1 MSARRRG
8 KRVGD
13 KAALP
18 TTSGNEKDA
27 PLPEPEA
34 HVVETESAAAGG
46 DTGSAETAAG
56 GDTGSAEPAVGGD
69 TGSAETAVGGDTGSA
84 ETAVVAS
91 DPASVEAT
99 LRESDQSLKIL
110 LDICERRLS
119 EAQSVV
125 ELQRQQLGDADRRW
139 QSVLENSPVAV
150 IEWSAV
156 DYRIKQ
162 WSSAATQVLGWT
174 AEETI
179 GKRIDELNWIHPAD
193 RPLVDGAVADLL
205 SGQCP
210 RNVHRNR
217 NVRKDG
223 SVVYCE
229 WYNSTLPDPSGGFS
243 VLSLVLD
250 VTERN
255 RAEAALHA
263 ADLQLTEA
271 DQRKNEFLAAL
282 AHEVRHPL
290 APIKNSLYTLGQ
302 SGNEQARR
310 VQPVIER
317 QVAQLERL
325 ASDLLDVTRIAR
337 NKIKLQCQRLELNE
351 LVRHTM
357 QEHSS
362 LFEKAE
368 LHLELHPAPR
378 PVFVYADWNRLNQ
391 VMANLLQNAAKY
403 TGRGGATLV
412 TVHAEKA
419 EKQALVQVVDTGV
432 GMTAELIARLFQPYS
447 EADSALDRSKG
458 GLGLGL
464 ALVKGLVELHGG
476 RVTVYSAGPGH
487 GTEFAIQLPLLTEE
501 VVAPPADSEGS
512 VKVRRRVLVIADD
525 VDAAD
530 RLRDA
535 FAVGEHQVEVSH
547 NGSEGIAKARE
558 FNPEVVLCDLGLSG
572 MDGFE
577 VARAFKADEALKHIL
592 LVALSDETLPE
603 DLERVA
609 QAGFTHHLVK
619 PASPEKLQEILAAL
633 PAPAVPQKEDEAGP

>member
-8 KRVGD
+8 KRAGG
-13 KAALP
+13 KAVLP
-18 TTSGNEKDA
+18 TTSGDEKDA
-27 PLPEPEA
+27 PIHEPEA
-34 HVVETESAAAGG
+34 HVVEPESGGDAGSAETESGGDTGSAETAAGG

-56 GDTGSAEPAVGGD
+56 GDTGSAE
-69 TGSAETAVGGDTGSA
+69 
-84 ETAVVAS
+84 TAVVAL
-91 DPASVEAT
+91 DPPSADAT
-99 LRESDQSLKIL
+99 LGESDQSLKIL

-125 ELQRQQLGDADRRW
+125 ELQRQQLSDADRRW
-139 QSVLENSPVAV
+139 QSVLENSPLAV

-179 GKRIDELNWIHPAD
+179 GKRIDELHWIHPAD
-193 RPLVDGAVADLL
+193 RPQVDQAVASLL

-217 NVRKDG
+217 NVCKDG
-223 SVVYCE
+223 SVVYCA
-229 WYNSTLPDPSGGFS
+229 WYNSAVPDPSGGFS

-250 VTERN
+250 LTERN
-255 RAEAALHA
+255 RAEAALRA

-290 APIKNSLYTLGQ
+290 APIKNSLFALGQ
-302 SGNEQARR
+302 AGNEQARR
-310 VQPVIER
+310 VQAVIEK

-357 QEHSS
+357 QDHSS

-368 LHLELHPAPR
+368 LHLEFHPAPR
-378 PVFVYADWNRLNQ
+378 PVFVYADWHRLTQ
-391 VMANLLQNAAKY
+391 VMANLLQNAAKF

-419 EKQALVQVVDTGV
+419 EKLAAVQVVDTGV
-432 GMTAELIARLFQPYS
+432 GMTPALVARLFQPYS

-464 ALVKGLVELHGG
+464 ALVKGLVEMHGG
-476 RVTVYSAGPGH
+476 RVAVYSAGPGH
-487 GTEFAIQLPLLTEE
+487 GTEFTIQLPLLIED
-501 VVAPPADSEGS
+501 VAVSSADSEPS
-512 VKVRRRVLVIADD
+512 AKVRRRVLVIANDID
-525 VDAAD
+525 TDS
-530 RLRDA
+530 LRDLL
-535 FAVGEHQVEVSH
+535 AVGEHEIEITR
-547 NGSEGIAKARE
+547 NGLEAIAKARE

-577 VARAFKADEALKHIL
+577 VARAFKADEALKDIL
-592 LVALSDETLPE
+592 LVALSDESLPE

-609 QAGFTHHLVK
+609 QAGFAHHLVK
-619 PASPEKLQEILAAL
+619 PASPEKLQEIMAAL
-633 PAPAVPQKEDEAGP
+633 PAPVAPQKEGEAGP

>member
-8 KRVGD
+8 KRVGG

-18 TTSGNEKDA
+18 TTSGDEKDA
-27 PLPEPEA
+27 PIHEPEA
-34 HVVETESAAAGG
+34 DVVEPESGG
-46 DTGSAETAAG
+46 DAGSA
-56 GDTGSAEPAVGGD
+56 V
-69 TGSAETAVGGDTGSA
+69 TAVGGDTGSA
-84 ETAVVAS
+84 EAAVVAP
-91 DPASVEAT
+91 DPASAEAT
-99 LRESDQSLKIL
+99 RRESDQSLKIL

-125 ELQRQQLGDADRRW
+125 ELQRQQLSDADRRW
-139 QSVLENSPVAV
+139 QSVLENSPLAV

-162 WSSAATQVLGWT
+162 WSSSATQVLGWT

-179 GKRIDELNWIHPAD
+179 GKRIDELHWIHPAD
-193 RPLVDGAVADLL
+193 RPQVDQAVADLL
-205 SGQCP
+205 GGQCP
-210 RNVHRNR
+210 RNVHKNR
-217 NVRKDG
+217 NVCKDG
-223 SVVYCE
+223 SVVYCA
-229 WYNSTLPDPSGGFS
+229 WYNSTVPDPSGGFS

-250 VTERN
+250 LTERN
-255 RAEAALHA
+255 RAEAALRA

-310 VQPVIER
+310 VQAVIEK

-357 QEHSS
+357 QDHSS

-378 PVFVYADWNRLNQ
+378 PVFVHADWNRLSQ

-419 EKQALVQVVDTGV
+419 EKRAAVQVVDTGV
-432 GMTAELIARLFQPYS
+432 GMTPEMVASLFQPYS

-464 ALVKGLVELHGG
+464 ALVKGLVEMHGG
-476 RVTVYSAGPGH
+476 RVTVYSAGQGH
-487 GTEFAIQLPLLTEE
+487 GTEFTIQLPLLIEE
-501 VVAPPADSEGS
+501 AAVSPADSQPS
-512 VKVRRRVLVIADD
+512 AKVRRRVLVIANDSD
-525 VDAAD
+525 AVDS
-530 RLRDA
+530 LRDA
-535 FAVGEHQVEVSH
+535 FAVGEHQVEVSY
-547 NGSEGIAKARE
+547 NGLEGIAKARE

-577 VARAFKADEALKHIL
+577 VARAFKADEALKDIL

-603 DLERVA
+603 NLDRVA
-609 QAGFTHHLVK
+609 QAGFAHHLVK
-619 PASPEKLQEILAAL
+619 PASPEKLQEIVASL
-633 PAPAVPQKEDEAGP
+633 PAPVAPKKEDGAGP